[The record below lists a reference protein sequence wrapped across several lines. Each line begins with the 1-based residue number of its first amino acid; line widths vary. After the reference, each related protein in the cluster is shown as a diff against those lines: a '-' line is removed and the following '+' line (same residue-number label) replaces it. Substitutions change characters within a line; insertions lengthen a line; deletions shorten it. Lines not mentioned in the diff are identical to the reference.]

1 LTQLRTPLPMLSL
14 DNITLHRGPTRV
26 LEDVSIAVN
35 EGELVALIG
44 ANGAGKTT
52 VLRTISGL
60 LSPGAG
66 TIKFRGQPIQ
76 GLAPDRIVR
85 LGIAHCPEERKIWPQ
100 MSVLEHLELGAFIR
114 AGGDGIREDIDR
126 VFETFPILKER
137 REQLAGTLSGG
148 QQQMVAIGRALMSRP
163 ALILFDEPSL
173 GLAPMMVETIGKMI
187 ARIRDQGTTVLLV
200 EQNASLALR
209 LADRA
214 YVLETGRV
222 TLSGLAKELVAN
234 PEVHRAYLGG

>member
-1 LTQLRTPLPMLSL
+1 MLSL
-14 DNITLHRGPTRV
+14 DNVTLHRGTTRV
-26 LEDVSIAVN
+26 LDSVSLAVN

-52 VLRTISGL
+52 VLRTISGIL
-60 LSPGAG
+60 APSAG
-66 TIKFRGQPIQ
+66 TITFRGKPIQ
-76 GLAPDRIVR
+76 GADPDVIVR

-100 MSVLEHLELGAFIR
+100 MTVQEHLELGAFIR
-114 AGGDGIREDIDR
+114 ADGGEIAQDMARIFD
-126 VFETFPILKER
+126 TFPVLKER

-148 QQQMVAIGRALMSRP
+148 QQQMLAIGRALMSRP
-163 ALILFDEPSL
+163 TLVLFDEPSL
-173 GLAPMMVETIGKMI
+173 GLAPIMVETIGTMI
-187 ARIRDQGTTVLLV
+187 AGIRDRGATVLLV
-200 EQNASLALR
+200 EQNAALALR

-222 TLSGLAKELVAN
+222 ALEGPAKELVAN

>member
-1 LTQLRTPLPMLSL
+1 MLAL
-14 DNITLHRGPTRV
+14 DNVTLHRGRTRV
-26 LEDVSIAVN
+26 LDGVSLAVD

-52 VLRTISGL
+52 VLRTISGIL
-60 LSPGAG
+60 APSAG
-66 TIKFRGQPIQ
+66 TVTFRGKPIQ
-76 GLAPDRIVR
+76 GADPDAIVR

-114 AGGDGIREDIDR
+114 SDR
-126 VFETFPILKER
+126 DVSADMERIFDTFPVLKER
-137 REQLAGTLSGG
+137 RDQLAGTLSGG
-148 QQQMVAIGRALMSRP
+148 QQQMLAIGRALMSRP
-163 ALILFDEPSL
+163 SLVLFDEPSL
-173 GLAPMMVETIGKMI
+173 GLAPIMVETIGTMI
-187 ARIRDQGTTVLLV
+187 AGIRERGTTVLLV
-200 EQNASLALR
+200 EQNAALALR

-222 TLSGLAKELVAN
+222 TLEGPAAALVEN

>member
-1 LTQLRTPLPMLSL
+1 MLAL
-14 DNITLHRGPTRV
+14 DNVTLHRGMTRV
-26 LEDVSIAVN
+26 LDAVSLVVN

-52 VLRTISGL
+52 VLRTISGI
-60 LSPGAG
+60 LSPSTG
-66 TIKFRGQPIQ
+66 TITFRGKPIQ
-76 GLAPDRIVR
+76 DADPDCIVR
-85 LGIAHCPEERKIWPQ
+85 LGIAHCPEERKIWPE
-100 MSVLEHLELGAFIR
+100 MTVLEHLELGAFIR
-114 AGGDGIREDIDR
+114 SDSDVGKDMERIFDI
-126 VFETFPILKER
+126 FPVLKER

-148 QQQMVAIGRALMSRP
+148 QQQMLAIGRALMSRP

-173 GLAPMMVETIGKMI
+173 GLAPIMVETIGTMI
-187 ARIRDQGTTVLLV
+187 AGIRERGTTVLLV

-222 TLSGLAKELVAN
+222 TLAGPAREMIAN

>member
-1 LTQLRTPLPMLSL
+1 MPMLAL
-14 DNITLHRGPTRV
+14 DNITLHRGTTRV
-26 LEDVSIAVN
+26 LDGVSLAVN

-52 VLRTISGL
+52 VLRTISGIL
-60 LSPGAG
+60 APSAG
-66 TIKFRGQPIQ
+66 TITFRGKPIQ
-76 GLAPDRIVR
+76 GADPDVIVR

-100 MSVLEHLELGAFIR
+100 MTVQEHLELGAFIR
-114 AGGDGIREDIDR
+114 ADGGEIAQDMARIFD
-126 VFETFPILKER
+126 TFPVLKER

-148 QQQMVAIGRALMSRP
+148 QQQMLAIGRALMSRP
-163 ALILFDEPSL
+163 TLVLFDEPSL
-173 GLAPMMVETIGKMI
+173 GLAPIMVETIGTMI
-187 ARIRDQGTTVLLV
+187 AGIRDRGATVLLV
-200 EQNASLALR
+200 EQNAALALR

-222 TLSGLAKELVAN
+222 TLEGPAKELVAN

>member
-1 LTQLRTPLPMLSL
+1 MLCL
-14 DNITLHRGPTRV
+14 DNVTLHRGRTRV
-26 LEDVSIAVN
+26 LDRVSLSVD
-35 EGELVALIG
+35 EGELVALVG

-60 LSPGAG
+60 LSPGEG
-66 TIKFRGQPIQ
+66 TIMFRGEPIQ
-76 GLAPDRIVR
+76 GAAPDRIVR

-100 MSVLEHLELGAFIR
+100 MTVLEHLELGAFIR
-114 AGGDGIREDIDR
+114 DDASAIGDDIAR
-126 VFETFPILKER
+126 VFETFPVLQER

-148 QQQMVAIGRALMSRP
+148 QQQMLAIGRALMSRP
-163 ALILFDEPSL
+163 VLVLFDEPSL
-173 GLAPMMVETIGKMI
+173 GLAPIMVETIGKMI
-187 ARIRDQGTTVLLV
+187 ARIREQGTTVLLV

-222 TLSGLAKELVAN
+222 TLHGPARDLVAN
-234 PEVHRAYLGG
+234 PQVRRAYLGG

>member
-1 LTQLRTPLPMLSL
+1 MLTLN
-14 DNITLHRGPTRV
+14 NITLYRGNTRV
-26 LEDVSIAVN
+26 LDGVSLEVA

-60 LSPGAG
+60 LSPSAG
-66 TIKFRGQPIQ
+66 TIVFRGQPIQ
-76 GLAPDRIVR
+76 GVDSDVIVR
-85 LGIAHCPEERKIWPQ
+85 MGVAHCPEERKIWPE
-100 MSVLEHLELGAFIR
+100 MSVYEHLELGAFVR
-114 AGGDGIREDIDR
+114 KSGKDIHYDIER
-126 VFETFPILKER
+126 VYETFPILKER
-137 REQLAGTLSGG
+137 RHQLAGTLSGG

-163 ALILFDEPSL
+163 ALCMFDEPSM
-173 GLAPMMVETIGKMI
+173 GLAPMMVETIGNMI
-187 ARIRDQGTTVLLV
+187 ATIRKQGTTVLLV

-222 TLSGLAKELVAN
+222 MLSGSARELAEN

>member
-1 LTQLRTPLPMLSL
+1 MLAL
-14 DNITLHRGPTRV
+14 DNVTLHRGRTRV
-26 LEDVSIAVN
+26 LDGVSLAVA

-52 VLRTISGL
+52 VLRTISGIL
-60 LSPGAG
+60 APSAG
-66 TIKFRGQPIQ
+66 TITFRGKPIQ
-76 GLAPDRIVR
+76 GADPDAIVR

-114 AGGDGIREDIDR
+114 SDR
-126 VFETFPILKER
+126 DVSADMERIFDTFPVLKER
-137 REQLAGTLSGG
+137 RDQLAGTLSGG
-148 QQQMVAIGRALMSRP
+148 QQQMLAIGRALMSRP
-163 ALILFDEPSL
+163 SLVLFDEPSL
-173 GLAPMMVETIGKMI
+173 GLAPIMVETIGTMI
-187 ARIRDQGTTVLLV
+187 AGIRERGTTVLLV
-200 EQNASLALR
+200 EQNAALALR

-222 TLSGLAKELVAN
+222 TLEGPAAALVEN

>member
-1 LTQLRTPLPMLSL
+1 MPMLSL
-14 DNITLHRGPTRV
+14 DNVTLHRGTTRV
-26 LEDVSIAVN
+26 LDSVSLAVN

-52 VLRTISGL
+52 VLRTISGIL
-60 LSPGAG
+60 APSAG
-66 TIKFRGQPIQ
+66 TITFRGKPIQ
-76 GLAPDRIVR
+76 GADPDVIVR

-100 MSVLEHLELGAFIR
+100 MTVQEHLELGAFIR
-114 AGGDGIREDIDR
+114 ADGGEIAQDMARIFD
-126 VFETFPILKER
+126 TFPVLKER

-148 QQQMVAIGRALMSRP
+148 QQQMLAIGRALMSRP
-163 ALILFDEPSL
+163 TLVLFDEPSL
-173 GLAPMMVETIGKMI
+173 GLAPIMVETIGTMI
-187 ARIRDQGTTVLLV
+187 AGIRDRGATVLLV
-200 EQNASLALR
+200 EQNAALALR

-222 TLSGLAKELVAN
+222 ALEGPAKELVAN

>member
-1 LTQLRTPLPMLSL
+1 MLSL
-14 DNITLHRGPTRV
+14 DNVTLHRGRTRV
-26 LEDVSIAVN
+26 LDGVSLVVD

-52 VLRTISGL
+52 VLRTISGIL
-60 LSPGAG
+60 APSAG
-66 TIKFRGQPIQ
+66 TITFRGKAIQ
-76 GLAPDRIVR
+76 GADPDAIVR

-100 MSVLEHLELGAFIR
+100 MSVQEHLELGAFIR
-114 AGGDGIREDIDR
+114 SDRDIDGDMER
-126 VFETFPILKER
+126 VFDTFPVLKER

-148 QQQMVAIGRALMSRP
+148 QQQMLAIGRALMSRP
-163 ALILFDEPSL
+163 SLVLFDEPSL
-173 GLAPMMVETIGKMI
+173 GLAPIMVETIGTMI
-187 ARIRDQGTTVLLV
+187 AGIRERGTTVRLV

-214 YVLETGRV
+214 YVLETGRI
-222 TLSGLAKELVAN
+222 TLTGPAAALIEN

>member
-1 LTQLRTPLPMLSL
+1 MLSL
-14 DNITLHRGPTRV
+14 DNVTLHRGRTRV
-26 LEDVSIAVN
+26 LDGVSLVVG

-52 VLRTISGL
+52 VLRTISGIL
-60 LSPGAG
+60 APSAG
-66 TIKFRGQPIQ
+66 TITFRGKAIQ
-76 GLAPDRIVR
+76 GADPDAIVR

-100 MSVLEHLELGAFIR
+100 MSVQEHLELCAFIR
-114 AGGDGIREDIDR
+114 SDRDFDGDMER
-126 VFETFPILKER
+126 VFDTFPVLKER

-148 QQQMVAIGRALMSRP
+148 QQQMLAIGRALMSRP
-163 ALILFDEPSL
+163 SLVLFDEPSL
-173 GLAPMMVETIGKMI
+173 GLAPIMVETIGTMI
-187 ARIRDQGTTVLLV
+187 AGIRERGTTVLLV

-214 YVLETGRV
+214 YVLETGRI
-222 TLSGLAKELVAN
+222 TLTGPAAALIEN

>member
-1 LTQLRTPLPMLSL
+1 MLAL
-14 DNITLHRGPTRV
+14 DDVTLHRGRTRV
-26 LEDVSIAVN
+26 LDGVSLVVD

-52 VLRTISGL
+52 VLRTISGIL
-60 LSPGAG
+60 APSAG
-66 TIKFRGQPIQ
+66 TITFRGKPIQ
-76 GLAPDRIVR
+76 GTDPDVIVR

-114 AGGDGIREDIDR
+114 SDR
-126 VFETFPILKER
+126 DVSADMERIFDTFPVLKER
-137 REQLAGTLSGG
+137 RDQLAGTLSGG
-148 QQQMVAIGRALMSRP
+148 QQQMLAIGRALMSRP

-173 GLAPMMVETIGKMI
+173 GLAPIMVETIGTMI
-187 ARIRDQGTTVLLV
+187 AGIRDQGTTVLLV

-222 TLSGLAKELVAN
+222 TLAGPAKEMIAN

>member
-1 LTQLRTPLPMLSL
+1 MLAL
-14 DNITLHRGPTRV
+14 DNVTLHRGTTRV
-26 LEDVSIAVN
+26 LDRVSLAVN

-52 VLRTISGL
+52 VLRTISGIL
-60 LSPGAG
+60 APSVG
-66 TIKFRGQPIQ
+66 TIAFRGKPIQ
-76 GLAPDRIVR
+76 GADPDVIVR

-100 MSVLEHLELGAFIR
+100 MTVQEHLELGAFIR
-114 AGGDGIREDIDR
+114 TDGAQIARDMAQIFD
-126 VFETFPILKER
+126 TFPVLKER

-148 QQQMVAIGRALMSRP
+148 QQQMLAIGRALMSRP
-163 ALILFDEPSL
+163 KLVLFDEPSL
-173 GLAPMMVETIGKMI
+173 GLAPIMVETIGTMI
-187 ARIRDQGTTVLLV
+187 AGIRDRGATVLLV
-200 EQNASLALR
+200 EQNAALALR

-222 TLSGLAKELVAN
+222 TLEGPAKELVAN

>member
-1 LTQLRTPLPMLSL
+1 MLAL
-14 DNITLHRGPTRV
+14 DNVTLHRGRTRV
-26 LEDVSIAVN
+26 LDGVSLVVD

-52 VLRTISGL
+52 VLRTISGIL
-60 LSPGAG
+60 APSAG
-66 TIKFRGQPIQ
+66 TITFRGKAIQ
-76 GLAPDRIVR
+76 GADPDAIVR

-100 MSVLEHLELGAFIR
+100 MSVQEHLELGAFIR
-114 AGGDGIREDIDR
+114 SDRDVDADMER
-126 VFETFPILKER
+126 VFDTFPVLKER

-148 QQQMVAIGRALMSRP
+148 QQQMLAIGRALMSRP
-163 ALILFDEPSL
+163 SLVLFDEPSL
-173 GLAPMMVETIGKMI
+173 GLAPIMVETIGTMI
-187 ARIRDQGTTVLLV
+187 AGIRERGTTVLLV

-214 YVLETGRV
+214 YVLETGRI
-222 TLSGLAKELVAN
+222 TLAGPAAALIEN